1 MTHGGRQKFV
11 VVDAFT
17 DRPFAGNPAA
27 VCVMDGP
34 ADEDWMKAVAREMN
48 LSETAFLHP
57 EGDGTSDV
65 SWRLRWLTPLVEV
78 DLCGHATLASAH
90 VLWETGRLAAGA
102 VARFLSRSGPLG
114 ARRQDGSSLI
124 AWGGGGFPAAAPS
137 REVRNPARVPPLVI
151 LDFPTQTPVPAAPP
165 PGLAQALGA
174 APVSVARG
182 RTDTLVE
189 LASAATVR
197 DLRPDMTALAALD
210 TRCVMVTAPG
220 DRPGIDFVS
229 RFFGPRVGIPED
241 PVTGAAHTLLGPFWG
256 ARLGKQQLVGYQ
268 ASARGGTVYL
278 QLRGDRIDL
287 GGYSVTVSQGDIL
300 GPG

>member
-1 MTHGGRQKFV
+1 MTLKSFQKFV

-27 VCVMDGP
+27 VCVMESP
-34 ADEDWMKAVAREMN
+34 ADEAWMRAVAREMN
-48 LSETAFLHP
+48 LSETAFLYP
-57 EGDGTSDV
+57 EGEGR
-65 SWRLRWLTPLVEV
+65 WRLRWLTPQVEV

-90 VLWETGRLAAGA
+90 VLWQTGRLAPEAD
-102 VARFLSRSGPLG
+102 ARFLSRSGPLG
-114 ARRQDGSSLI
+114 ARRQDGPI

-137 REVRNPARVPPLVI
+137 REVRNPLRVPPLIV
-151 LDFPTQTPVPAAPP
+151 LDFPAQTPMPGAPL

-174 APVSVARG
+174 TPVSVARG

-189 LASAATVR
+189 LASAAEVR
-197 DLRPDMTALAALD
+197 ELKPDMAAIAALD

-220 DRPGIDFVS
+220 DLPGIDFVS

-256 ARLGKQQLVGYQ
+256 ARLGNQQLVGYQ
-268 ASARGGTVYL
+268 ASARGGTVYI
-278 QLRGDRIDL
+278 QLRGDRVDL
-287 GGYSVTVSQGDIL
+287 GGHAVTISEGEIL
-300 GPG
+300 AAV

>member
-1 MTHGGRQKFV
+1 MTRGSRQKFV

-27 VCVMDGP
+27 VCVMEGP
-34 ADEDWMKAVAREMN
+34 ADEAWMKAVAREMN

-57 EGDGTSDV
+57 EGEGA
-65 SWRLRWLTPLVEV
+65 WRLRWLTPLVEV

-102 VARFLSRSGPLG
+102 HARFLSRSGPLG
-114 ARRQDGSSLI
+114 ASQQDGRI
-124 AWGGGGFPAAAPS
+124 
-137 REVRNPARVPPLVI
+137 V
-151 LDFPTQTPVPAAPP
+151 LDFPTQAPEPAAPLA
-165 PGLAQALGA
+165 GLAQSLGA
-174 APVSVARG
+174 DPVSVARG
-182 RTDTLVE
+182 RSDTLAE
-189 LASAATVR
+189 LASAAIVR
-197 DLRPDMTALAALD
+197 DLRPDMNALARLD
-210 TRCVMVTAPG
+210 TRGVVVTAPG

-287 GGYSVTVSQGDIL
+287 GGHAVTVSEGEIL

>member
-1 MTHGGRQKFV
+1 MTRGSGQKFV

-27 VCVMDGP
+27 VCVMDAP
-34 ADEDWMKAVAREMN
+34 ADEAWMKAVAREMN

-57 EGDGTSDV
+57 EGEG
-65 SWRLRWLTPLVEV
+65 WRLRWLTPLVEV

-90 VLWETGRLAAGA
+90 VLWESGRLAAGTD
-102 VARFLSRSGPLG
+102 ARFLSRSGPLG
-114 ARRQDGSSLI
+114 ARRQDGRI
-124 AWGGGGFPAAAPS
+124 
-137 REVRNPARVPPLVI
+137 V
-151 LDFPTQTPVPAAPP
+151 LDFPTQSPVAGAAPA
-165 PGLAQALGA
+165 GLAQALGA
-174 APVSVARG
+174 DPVSVARG
-182 RTDTLVE
+182 RTDTLAE
-189 LASAATVR
+189 LASAAMVR
-197 DLRPDMTALAALD
+197 DLRPDMTALAGLD

-220 DRPGIDFVS
+220 DQPGIDFVS

-256 ARLGKQQLVGYQ
+256 ARLGTQRLVGYQ

-287 GGYSVTVSQGDIL
+287 GGHAVTVSEGEIL
-300 GPG
+300 GSP